1 MTSSRRLLGQVLLIL
16 VVMQIPLRG
25 FAADSDAVAGARQA
39 LEDFLADWNRAD
51 LAAIEEHLSF
61 PHVTH
66 GAAGNLV
73 IAQIPG
79 DFVQD
84 FAELRNQ
91 GWARSTFDN
100 FAVLQQSANKVNFLV
115 DFTRYDASD
124 RVMSTSQAFYV
135 VTLQDDGWGM
145 QYRSGFATAVQLPE
159 AELDLVELKAT
170 SALYRF
176 FDAFNAADAEALF
189 ASHHVNQ
196 VMLAVST
203 FTHNQDRAG
212 PLVNPDFAQMRAA
225 ENWSHS
231 VPENIE
237 AISVMPGKVIFQ
249 LEFERFNR
257 DGEKYAIVPAVWVF
271 TEIGGKWGIQFRS
284 LMMPREGGLSSA
296 AFKNPQP
303 GSLPQ

>member
-1 MTSSRRLLGQVLLIL
+1 MTTTRRFPNLLFLIVL
-16 VVMQIPLRG
+16 VMLAPLRVI
-25 FAADSDAVAGARQA
+25 AAESDAVAGARQA
-39 LEDFLADWNRAD
+39 LEDFLHDWNRAD
-51 LAAIEEHLSF
+51 LAAIQEHLSF

-66 GAAGNLV
+66 GGAGNLV
-73 IAQIPG
+73 IAQNPG

-84 FAELRNQ
+84 FDELKRQ
-91 GWARSTFDN
+91 GWRRSTFDN
-100 FAVLQQSANKVNFLV
+100 FAVLQVSANKVNFLV

-124 RVMSTSQAFYV
+124 KVLSTSQVFYV

-145 QYRSGFATAVQLPE
+145 QYRSGGAAAGQFTE
-159 AELDLVELKAT
+159 AELDRVELEAT
-170 SALYRF
+170 STLYKF

-189 ASHHVNQ
+189 AANHINQ

-231 VPENIE
+231 VPERIE

-271 TEIGGKWGIQFRS
+271 TEIEGKWGIQFRS
-284 LMMPREGGLSSA
+284 LMMPREGGLSSP
-296 AFKNPQP
+296 AFNN
-303 GSLPQ
+303 

>member
-1 MTSSRRLLGQVLLIL
+1 MTNHRRFLCQVFLMFL
-16 VVMQIPLRG
+16 VMLAPLHM

-39 LEDFLADWNRAD
+39 LEDFLVDWNRSD
-51 LAAIEEHLSF
+51 LAAIQEHLSF

-66 GAAGNLV
+66 GAAGILV
-73 IAQIPG
+73 IAQSSG

-84 FAELRNQ
+84 FAELQNQ
-91 GWARSTFDN
+91 GWRRSTFDN
-100 FAVLQQSANKVNFLV
+100 FAVLQVSANKVNFLV

-124 RVMSTSQAFYV
+124 KIMSTSQVFYV

-145 QYRSGFATAVQLPE
+145 QYRSGGAAAGQVTE
-159 AELDLVELKAT
+159 AELDLVELEAT

-189 ASHHVNQ
+189 ASNHVNQ

-203 FTHNQDRAG
+203 FTHNQDRSGA
-212 PLVNPDFAQMRAA
+212 LINPDFAQMRAA

-231 VPENIE
+231 VPESIE
-237 AISVMPGKVIFQ
+237 AISVMPDKVIFQ

-257 DGEKYAIVPAVWVF
+257 DGEKYAIVPATWVF
-271 TEIGGKWGIQFRS
+271 TKIAGKWGIQFRS
-284 LMMPREGGLSSA
+284 LMMPREGGLSSP
-296 AFKNPQP
+296 AFNN
-303 GSLPQ
+303 